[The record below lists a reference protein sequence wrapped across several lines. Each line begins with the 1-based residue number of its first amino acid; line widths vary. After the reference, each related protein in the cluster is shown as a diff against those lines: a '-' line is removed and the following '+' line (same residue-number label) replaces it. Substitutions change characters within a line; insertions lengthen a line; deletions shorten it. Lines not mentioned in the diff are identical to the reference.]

1 MNCVIINQSSLRAPR
16 KFILHW
22 VNDLTLLLS
31 QQRKLKNKSRLK
43 CELTIVFM
51 DKASARRL
59 NYEHRNKDYAT
70 DVLSFESMDQDT
82 LGELVIC
89 LQVLKAQALEH
100 GHSFHD
106 ELGYM
111 LIHGILHLLGYQ
123 HESGGTAAA
132 EMYRIQDACFEKM
145 LSR

>member
-16 KFILHW
+16 KFISDW
-22 VNDLTLLLS
+22 IDELTLLLS
-31 QQRKLKNKSRLK
+31 RHKKLKNKSRLK

-51 DKASARRL
+51 DKNSARRL
-59 NYEHRNKDYAT
+59 NFEHRQKNYAT
-70 DVLSFESMDQDT
+70 DVLSFESMDPAV

-89 LQVLKAQALEH
+89 PQVLKAQAREH
-100 GHSFHD
+100 GLSFRD

-111 LIHGILHLLGYQ
+111 LIHGVLHLLGYQ
-123 HESGGTAAA
+123 HESGGKAAS
-132 EMYRIQDACFEKM
+132 EMYHLQDSCFEKM